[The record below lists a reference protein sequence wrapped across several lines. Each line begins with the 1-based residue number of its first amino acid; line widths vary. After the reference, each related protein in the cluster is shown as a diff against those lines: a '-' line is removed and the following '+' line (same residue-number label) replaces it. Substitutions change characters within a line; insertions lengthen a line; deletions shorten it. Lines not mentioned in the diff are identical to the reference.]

1 MVQIPV
7 YKNTTDNSI
16 HYENASCI
24 SFISAH
30 VYRLILELNTDY
42 SRPLVFVPI
51 GTDRATGDCL
61 GPLTGT
67 RLKGLHSGAL
77 VYGCLEKPTHAV
89 NLLDILK
96 DINARH
102 NDALIVA
109 IDACLGNAGR
119 VGYINVKPGKL
130 KPGSALNKDL
140 PEVGDFYISGVV
152 NVGGFLEQQVLQ
164 NTRLH
169 VVYSMADIIA
179 RSLYLALIRFERQVG
194 MQTRVNIN

>member
-1 MVQIPV
+1 MQIPGCR
-7 YKNTTDNSI
+7 NTDDNSI
-16 HYENASCI
+16 HYEESTCI
-24 SFISAH
+24 SFISTQVH
-30 VYRLILELNTDY
+30 RLMQEMNKDY
-42 SRPLVFVPI
+42 TRPLVFMPI

-89 NLLDILK
+89 NLPDILQY
-96 DINARH
+96 INMRH
-102 NDALIVA
+102 NNALIIA
-109 IDACLGNAGR
+109 IDACLGNASR

-130 KPGSALNKDL
+130 KPGSALNKSL

-179 RSLYLALIRFERQVG
+179 RSLYLALIRFEHQVG
-194 MQTRVNIN
+194 MQSRVSIN

>member
-1 MVQIPV
+1 MQIPGYRNV
-7 YKNTTDNSI
+7 ADNSI
-16 HYENASCI
+16 HYEDSNSI
-24 SFISAH
+24 SFISTQI
-30 VYRLILELNTDY
+30 YRLLLEMNQDY
-42 SRPLVFVPI
+42 SRPLVFMPI

-61 GPLTGT
+61 GPLAGT

-77 VYGCLEKPTHAV
+77 VYGCLERPTHAV
-89 NLLDILK
+89 NLLDILQ
-96 DINARH
+96 DINGRH
-102 NDALIVA
+102 NNALIVA
-109 IDACLGNAGR
+109 IDACLGNASR

-194 MQTRVNIN
+194 TQASVGIN

>member
-1 MVQIPV
+1 MQIPGCR
-7 YKNTTDNSI
+7 NTTDNSI
-16 HYENASCI
+16 HYEESNCI
-24 SFISAH
+24 SFLSAQI
-30 VYRLILELNTDY
+30 YQLMLEMNKDY
-42 SRPLVFVPI
+42 TRPLVFMPI

-61 GPLTGT
+61 GPLAGT

-89 NLLDILK
+89 NLLEKLQ
-96 DINARH
+96 DINMRH
-102 NDALIVA
+102 SNALIIA
-109 IDACLGNAGR
+109 IDACLGNASR

-130 KPGSALNKDL
+130 KPGSALNKNL

-164 NTRLH
+164 NTRLYL
-169 VVYSMADIIA
+169 VYSMADIIA

-194 MQTRVNIN
+194 MQSRVSIN

>member
-1 MVQIPV
+1 MQITGCR
-7 YKNTTDNSI
+7 NTTENSI
-16 HYENASCI
+16 HYENSNCI
-24 SFISAH
+24 SFLSTQI
-30 VYRLILELNTDY
+30 YRLMLEMNKDY
-42 SRPLVFVPI
+42 TRPLVFIPI

-61 GPLTGT
+61 GPLAGT

-89 NLLDILK
+89 NLLDILQ
-96 DINARH
+96 DINMRH
-102 NDALIVA
+102 NNALIIA
-109 IDACLGNAGR
+109 IDACLGNASR

-130 KPGSALNKDL
+130 KPGSALNKNL

-164 NTRLH
+164 NTRLYL
-169 VVYSMADIIA
+169 VYSMADIIA

-194 MQTRVNIN
+194 MQSRVSIN